1 MTVVVYGQNGSV
13 KFVPATC
20 SLFRLAAISIVGLS
34 TNEAARRRFYRC
46 GSLFAI
52 GKTQGFAEHR
62 IVINNG

>member
-34 TNEAARRRFYRC
+34 TNEAADDASIAAAACSRLAKRRVLP
-46 GSLFAI
+46 STAL
-52 GKTQGFAEHR
+52 
-62 IVINNG
+62 